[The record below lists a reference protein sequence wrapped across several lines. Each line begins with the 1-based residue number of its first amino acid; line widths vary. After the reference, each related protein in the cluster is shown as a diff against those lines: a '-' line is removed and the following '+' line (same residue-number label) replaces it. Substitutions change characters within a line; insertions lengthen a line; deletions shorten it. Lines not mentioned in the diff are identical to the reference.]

1 MPTLLTRIQR
11 TPDQRKV
18 VKYDVGRTLGLVI
31 IAVVTLV
38 GAVALW
44 MADKTEAGYAL
55 FSLGEAIV
63 AGGLGVAIGEKRGAI
78 GAGAEDG
85 DRLGPGA

>member
-11 TPDQRKV
+11 TPDQRKT

-31 IAVVTLV
+31 IAAITLLA
-38 GAVALW
+38 AVALW
-44 MADKTEAGYAL
+44 MADKTSAGYVM

-63 AGGLGVAIGEKRGAI
+63 VGGLGVAIGEKRGAM
-78 GAGAEDG
+78 GAGAEDA
-85 DRLGPGA
+85 DRNGGS